1 MEKQQ
6 LEDSLTLCMN
16 QYEERLR
23 RVNEY
28 MENSNSGYLQ
38 TQEELKQLKLKQE
51 EDQKERD

>member
-1 MEKQQ
+1 
-6 LEDSLTLCMN
+6 MN

-51 EDQKERD
+51 EDQRERD